1 MSSIFETQFVSK
13 PIPVFSTIIEDHVEL
28 NRYLK
33 EVILEHRQ
41 NNPEST
47 NSNVKAWHSSW
58 VTHQEN
64 PKFQPV
70 ALTFLAAVN
79 FISEGYYNCDRIL
92 TKYEVA
98 NFWCMMY
105 EDTEWTKRHCHY
117 PSDFAVCYYVDVDPG
132 CAPIIFESV
141 VDDEVNRNNKPLTI
155 QPQNGMLL
163 IWPAELQHEVPPTKG
178 KRMCISMNVTKGD
191 AIKTVMEGV

>member
-1 MSSIFETQFVSK
+1 MASIFETQFVSK
-13 PIPVFSTIIEDHVEL
+13 PLPVFSTIFDEHVEL
-28 NRYLK
+28 NKYLK

-64 PKFQPV
+64 PKFQPI
-70 ALTFLAAVN
+70 AETFLAAVN
-79 FISEGYYNCDRIL
+79 FISEGYYNCDRLL

-163 IWPAELQHEVPPTKG
+163 VWPAELQHEVPPTKG

>member
-163 IWPAELQHEVPPTKG
+163 VWPAELQHEVPPTKG